1 MSVPITSILERFA
14 IMTINYLP
22 NLVAAIVLLV
32 IGLLVGKVVGI
43 VVKEVLV
50 RLKIDEYLPL
60 KKKKVISASEIF
72 SIISRWWIYLAF
84 ISAAL
89 SEQVLGVPVIA
100 NWVESIMNFI
110 PNIIGAAIIIIVGY
124 LLGEFIGNEL
134 KKSETQ
140 YGSLVGKV
148 IFFFIMYVA
157 IAIAL
162 PILGIST
169 TLVENILL
177 IIIGSIG
184 LGLAIAIGLGLKDV
198 ITEIAKKY
206 VKENKK

>member
-1 MSVPITSILERFA
+1 MSIQITTILERFA
-14 IMTINYLP
+14 VITINYIP

-32 IGLLVGKVVGI
+32 MGLILGKLVGMI
-43 VVKEVLV
+43 VKEVLV
-50 RLKIDEYLPL
+50 RIKIDDYLPL
-60 KKKKVISASEIF
+60 KKKKVTSASEIF

-100 NWVESIMNFI
+100 NWITSIMNFI

-124 LLGEFIGNEL
+124 LLGEFIGSEL
-134 KKSETQ
+134 KKSETL

-157 IAIAL
+157 IAMAL
-162 PILGIST
+162 PILGIPT

-184 LGLAIAIGLGLKDV
+184 LGLAIAIGFGLKDV
-198 ITEIAKKY
+198 ISEIAKKY
-206 VKENKK
+206 LKEKQK

>member
-1 MSVPITSILERFA
+1 MNVAIATILERFGIIA
-14 IMTINYLP
+14 INYIP
-22 NLVAAIVLLV
+22 NLLAAIVLLV
-32 IGLLVGKVVGI
+32 IGLLAGKAVGI
-43 VVKEVLV
+43 IVKEVLV
-50 RLKIDEYLPL
+50 RLKIDDYLPL
-60 KKKKVISASEIF
+60 KKKKVMSASEIF
-72 SIISRWWIYLAF
+72 SIVSRWWIYLAF

-89 SEQVLGVPVIA
+89 SEQVLGVPVVA
-100 NWVESIMNFI
+100 NWVASIMNFI

-134 KKSETQ
+134 KKSETH

-157 IAIAL
+157 IAMAL
-162 PILGIST
+162 PILGIPT

-198 ITEIAKKY
+198 IAEMAKKY
-206 VKENKK
+206 MRENKK

>member
-1 MSVPITSILERFA
+1 FA

-60 KKKKVISASEIF
+60 RKKKVTSASEIF

-100 NWVESIMNFI
+100 NWVASIMNFI

-206 VKENKK
+206 VKENRK

>member
-1 MSVPITSILERFA
+1 MFPIAKILERFA
-14 IMTINYLP
+14 TITINYIP
-22 NLVAAIVLLV
+22 NLVASIILLI
-32 IGLLVGKVVGI
+32 IGLVAGKAVGI
-43 VVKEVLV
+43 LVKEVLV
-50 RLKIDEYLPL
+50 KLKIDEYIPL
-60 KKKKVISASEIF
+60 KKKKVISISDIF

-100 NWVESIMNFI
+100 NWVASIMNFI
-110 PNIIGAAIIIIVGY
+110 PNIIGATVIIIVGY

-134 KKSETQ
+134 KKSETH
-140 YGSLVGKV
+140 YGDLIGKV
-148 IFFFIMYVA
+148 ILFFIMYVA
-157 IAIAL
+157 IAMAL
-162 PILGIST
+162 PLLGIPT

-198 ITEIAKKY
+198 IAEMARRYLKESKK
-206 VKENKK
+206 

>member
-60 KKKKVISASEIF
+60 RKKKVTSASEIF

-100 NWVESIMNFI
+100 NWVASIMNFI

-206 VKENKK
+206 VKENRK